1 MLIGRDSL
9 GRLVIWFALQRAANF
24 QGRHST
30 FYGRQRARRSHPT
43 VLQWFGSKF
52 AIFPLAFADTI
63 L

>member
-9 GRLVIWFALQRAANF
+9 GRLVVWFALQRAANF
-24 QGRHST
+24 Q
-30 FYGRQRARRSHPT
+30 GRQRARRSHPT